1 MKKNGLKNNGLSNK
15 KILIFGI
22 LLIFL
27 VMALP
32 VLKDEIGRI
41 IFRQHMEKVERE
53 GLSII
58 NKQRTLVIGKDD
70 FVTYKEYEEPVD
82 ANSKFYIFDEKR
94 REKLCEYMKEGN
106 FKLKSGTY
114 VIGDSNSFEE
124 IIKILDFEKIE

>member
-27 VMALP
+27 AMALP
-32 VLKDEIGRI
+32 VLKDEIGGI
-41 IFRQHMEKVERE
+41 IFRQHVEKVERE